1 MLLPPF
7 EVKEGEGGVG
17 GGWMGGEVGD
27 DVDEKG
33 EGGALWAGRGGWLI

>member
-1 MLLPPF
+1 M
-7 EVKEGEGGVG
+7 G

-33 EGGALWAGRGGWLI
+33 EGGALWAGRGV